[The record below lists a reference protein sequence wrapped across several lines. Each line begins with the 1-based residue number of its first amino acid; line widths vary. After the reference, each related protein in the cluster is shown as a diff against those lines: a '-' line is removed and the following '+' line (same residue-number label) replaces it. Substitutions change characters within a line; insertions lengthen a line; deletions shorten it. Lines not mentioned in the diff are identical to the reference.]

1 MRAYKCDK
9 CGKLFDYS
17 EDNGF
22 ITYSA
27 RSKSNPD
34 TVMQE
39 YDLCCNCNNDFL
51 KFMNKKDSDSNSIF
65 NERGKEM
72 LRKIGADKE
81 TVTEGYL
88 GKV

>member
-72 LRKIGADKE
+72 LRKIGADKV

>member
-1 MRAYKCDK
+1 MKAYKCDK

-34 TVMQE
+34 IVMQE
-39 YDLCCNCNNDFL
+39 YDLCCSCNNDFL
-51 KFMNKKDSDSNSIF
+51 KFMNKKDCDSNSIF
-65 NERGKEM
+65 NERGKEI